1 MSQRKFV
8 LLPIA
13 LLLMIV
19 GCATTRVTNLTP
31 AYLQLEPSVQ
41 SYKDLSFK
49 ESEYRTFSVFASSLI
64 SDGTQLGGG
73 ILEKQMLFVLRN
85 AFEEL
90 GYKFVE
96 LNQSPDFLV
105 TIDGSAQYKEIY
117 VPPQTLTVPHLEP
130 GRTITTYDNT
140 TGSFNYNTYGDYS
153 SCGWGTWSGSSVT
166 TSYIPG
172 YITTETYTSPGYYAG
187 AFYPSLSVSVF
198 DGKSLTNVWTGIGTG
213 TSNCPD
219 FRISSQFV
227 LKSLLRQFP
236 PCPHAA
242 ENLPLGSGQI
252 GIWVS
257 IYTNDGNNYF
267 PTVIKVVPGLP
278 AEKAGIKVYDMILSI
293 DGITTQNKPLSEVM
307 PLIRGDIGSKV
318 KMSLWRVGKRLDLEM
333 ARAQRQ

>member
-153 SCGWGTWSGSSVT
+153 SCG
-166 TSYIPG
+166 
-172 YITTETYTSPGYYAG
+172 
-187 AFYPSLSVSVF
+187 
-198 DGKSLTNVWTGIGTG
+198 
-213 TSNCPD
+213 
-219 FRISSQFV
+219 
-227 LKSLLRQFP
+227 
-236 PCPHAA
+236 
-242 ENLPLGSGQI
+242 
-252 GIWVS
+252 
-257 IYTNDGNNYF
+257 
-267 PTVIKVVPGLP
+267 
-278 AEKAGIKVYDMILSI
+278 
-293 DGITTQNKPLSEVM
+293 
-307 PLIRGDIGSKV
+307 
-318 KMSLWRVGKRLDLEM
+318 
-333 ARAQRQ
+333 